1 MWCLKKHQA
10 LAKHF
15 VQALRQL
22 HAGQPLSRNEQ
33 AELERFPEVLDALTD
48 IRECLSKMDARH
60 QQTQATAAASCT
72 PEQLS
77 ALQEQM
83 LQINADNLKLQAQ
96 LLECNTERQTL
107 QTQAERV
114 QNDVKVWTLTQQ
126 TLTEGCWDLQVNK
139 GDANHADNVIRWS
152 DQFRTLIGYSRSEYA
167 DDWQSFIS
175 VIHPEDVNGA
185 LQVLSDHLA
194 VARNEE
200 AYVTEYR
207 MRHKTR
213 GYLWFRERGRCL
225 YNADGLLIRII
236 GAVRD
241 ISDERTAQELRNR
254 EQASMRDTYSN
265 IAQVAGVIKSVAEQT
280 NLLAL
285 NAAIEA
291 ARAGEQGR
299 GFAVVAD
306 EVRHLA
312 RRTQDS
318 VKQIEHMLQHRH

>member
-1 MWCLKKHQA
+1 MWCLKKRQA

-33 AELERFPEVLDALTD
+33 AELERFPEVLDALAD
-48 IRECLSKMDARH
+48 IRECLSEMDARH
-60 QQTQATAAASCT
+60 QQTQANAAAPCT

-96 LLECNTERQTL
+96 LLESNTERQTL

-254 EQASMRDTYSN
+254 EQASMRDTYAN